1 MHALWAQLIPVSQVW
16 AHALIAQL
24 ARVLSPLLTRASI
37 PVSQLACSR
46 VSASHRPPLYSTINM
61 CTVLCLRGFHPHLQC
76 EAVNLRPCDCEHSIP
91 QTIRR
96 SPGKTPSYWRSQY
109 LGVLFK
115 TGVSFGRRRLTP
127 HLRQPSWQKGAV
139 WASTHG
145 TAHKGGERLEQQS
158 LDLDRLE

>member
-1 MHALWAQLIPVSQVW
+1 MHALWAQVIPVSQVW
-16 AHALIAQL
+16 AHAPMPRL
-24 ARVLSPLLTRASI
+24 ARTCSSRACRSLSRSSSVHAS
-37 PVSQLACSR
+37 L
-46 VSASHRPPLYSTINM
+46 RPTVHPLYSTIM